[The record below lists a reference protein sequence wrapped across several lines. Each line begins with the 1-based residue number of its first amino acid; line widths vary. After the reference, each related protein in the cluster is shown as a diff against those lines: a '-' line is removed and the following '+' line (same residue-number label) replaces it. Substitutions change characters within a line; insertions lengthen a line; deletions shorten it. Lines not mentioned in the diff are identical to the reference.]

1 MVALFVLLT
10 FVLIITIDLIVT
22 KVREKKISVFEET
35 TTEPVSH
42 TIFTKE
48 SIYAPQRFYY
58 SKGHTWLNISDDGR
72 LKLGI
77 DDFLNKVLR
86 PGKIN
91 VLVSEGSK
99 IKRGEPI
106 FEIFTNNSRVKIY
119 SPVDGVISA
128 LNKNVIEK
136 PEIIRDN
143 PYSQNWFAEIDPA
156 DIKDVL
162 PSFIIGKEVVK
173 WMKEEVNRF
182 KDLLAHLTPKP
193 SLVGVT
199 FYDGGNIVEGVA
211 RLLDDKSI
219 TRFEEEFLKI
229 SSVEE

>member
-35 TTEPVSH
+35 TIEAATH

-48 SIYAPQRFYY
+48 SIYVPQGFYY
-58 SKGHTWLNISDDGR
+58 SKGHTWLNISNDGR

-77 DDFLNKVLR
+77 DDFLNKVLK

-91 VLVSEGSK
+91 VLVPEGSK
-99 IKRGEPI
+99 IKRGEPL
-106 FEIFTNNSRVKIY
+106 FEIFTNHSSVKIY
-119 SPVDGVISA
+119 SPVNGVISS
-128 LNKNVIEK
+128 LNKSVIER
-136 PEIIRDN
+136 PALIRDN
-143 PYSQNWFAEIDPA
+143 PYSQNWLAEIDPV
-156 DIKDVL
+156 DIKELL
-162 PSFIIGKEVVK
+162 PSFKIGKEVVN

-199 FYDGGNIVEGVA
+199 LYDGGNIVEGVA

-219 TRFEEEFLKI
+219 DRFEEEFLKI
-229 SSVEE
+229 TSVEE